1 VPVLLRAD
9 FTQIKKKKAKRKA
22 KTQWGDF
29 NRQAK
34 RRGKAVTLQPG
45 TYMLLVSICVY
56 GRGFLAFVFGCLSF
70 QINVVL
76 KRLEL
81 DSYWALNE
89 GETDAHLWNDRA
101 GTEAIDSA
109 HTSDLYSAQAEFVAQ
124 PCVYCGTAEK
134 VGVDRV
140 RNNESY
146 TRENSV
152 PCCGRC
158 NMAKRNA
165 SLRDFV
171 LQARAIAKTTRAVAQ
186 EDRRPKDAP
195 PAPISHKP
203 H

>member
-1 VPVLLRAD
+1 MPGSKLVVPVLLPWAGRAPPVQ
-9 FTQIKKKKAKRKA
+9 TREATVRGGPSTSNRLVVPVLTAQIKKKKAKKKA
-22 KTQWGDF
+22 KTQWSDF

-34 RRGKAVTLQPG
+34 RREKTVTLQPG
-45 TYMLLVSICVY
+45 TYMLL
-56 GRGFLAFVFGCLSF
+56 
-70 QINVVL
+70 
-76 KRLEL
+76 
-81 DSYWALNE
+81 
-89 GETDAHLWNDRA
+89 
-101 GTEAIDSA
+101 
-109 HTSDLYSAQAEFVAQ
+109 VAQ

-158 NMAKRNA
+158 NMAKRSA

-186 EDRRPKDAP
+186 LERAST
-195 PAPISHKP
+195 I
-203 H
+203 

>member
-1 VPVLLRAD
+1 MPGSKLVVPVLLPWAGRAPPVQTREEATVRGGPSTSNRLVVPVLLRAD
-9 FTQIKKKKAKRKA
+9 STQIKKKKAKRKA

-34 RRGKAVTLQPG
+34 RRGKTVTLQPG
-45 TYMLLVSICVY
+45 THMLL
-56 GRGFLAFVFGCLSF
+56 
-70 QINVVL
+70 
-76 KRLEL
+76 
-81 DSYWALNE
+81 
-89 GETDAHLWNDRA
+89 
-101 GTEAIDSA
+101 
-109 HTSDLYSAQAEFVAQ
+109 VAQ

-186 EDRRPKDAP
+186 LERAST
-195 PAPISHKP
+195 I
-203 H
+203 

>member
-1 VPVLLRAD
+1 MPVLLRAAAA
-9 FTQIKKKKAKRKA
+9 QIKKKKAKRKA

-34 RRGKAVTLQPG
+34 RREKTVTLRPR
-45 TYMLLVSICVY
+45 TYMLL
-56 GRGFLAFVFGCLSF
+56 
-70 QINVVL
+70 
-76 KRLEL
+76 
-81 DSYWALNE
+81 
-89 GETDAHLWNDRA
+89 
-101 GTEAIDSA
+101 
-109 HTSDLYSAQAEFVAQ
+109 VAQ

-165 SLRDFV
+165 CLRDFV

-186 EDRRPKDAP
+186 LERA
-195 PAPISHKP
+195 STV
-203 H
+203 

>member
-1 VPVLLRAD
+1 MPGSKLVVPVLLPWAGRAPPVQTREATVRGGPSTSTRLVVPVLLRAD
-9 FTQIKKKKAKRKA
+9 SAQTKTKKAKRKA

-101 GTEAIDSA
+101 GTEAIDPA
-109 HTSDLYSAQAEFVAQ
+109 H
-124 PCVYCGTAEK
+124 
-134 VGVDRV
+134 
-140 RNNESY
+140 
-146 TRENSV
+146 
-152 PCCGRC
+152 
-158 NMAKRNA
+158 
-165 SLRDFV
+165 
-171 LQARAIAKTTRAVAQ
+171 
-186 EDRRPKDAP
+186 
-195 PAPISHKP
+195 
-203 H
+203 

>member
-1 VPVLLRAD
+1 MPGSKLVVPVLLPWAGRAPPVL
-9 FTQIKKKKAKRKA
+9 TREATVRGGPSTSNRLVVPVLTAQIKKKKAKKKA
-22 KTQWGDF
+22 KTQWSDF

-34 RRGKAVTLQPG
+34 RREKTVTLQPE
-45 TYMLLVSICVY
+45 TYMLL
-56 GRGFLAFVFGCLSF
+56 
-70 QINVVL
+70 
-76 KRLEL
+76 
-81 DSYWALNE
+81 
-89 GETDAHLWNDRA
+89 
-101 GTEAIDSA
+101 
-109 HTSDLYSAQAEFVAQ
+109 VAQ
-124 PCVYCGTAEK
+124 PCVYCGTAEN

-186 EDRRPKDAP
+186 LERA
-195 PAPISHKP
+195 STV
-203 H
+203 